1 MHLAP
6 SLLPSAAPGAV
17 TRISESNHHRGQVP
31 LRIFFRIPHGLISDS
46 VRRDSLTNSI
56 MNGIAWLKKCLAHPG
71 AAATLAKVTGVIV
84 TVRVPFRRAGGAEHP
99 PIQPA
104 QRENYRVLGAYW
116 PFSLKPWYAEPVTLS
131 LGDSGNGTFTMTP
144 AVASSDSAS
153 DNLVTLFT
161 PPRSLQYRKLS

>member
-56 MNGIAWLKKCLAHPG
+56 MNGIAWLKKCLAHPSLLPLRFPFTIP
-71 AAATLAKVTGVIV
+71 TLTESG
-84 TVRVPFRRAGGAEHP
+84 
-99 PIQPA
+99 Q
-104 QRENYRVLGAYW
+104 Q
-116 PFSLKPWYAEPVTLS
+116 SSEPGEDTIYMDNV
-131 LGDSGNGTFTMTP
+131 
-144 AVASSDSAS
+144 SAS
-153 DNLVTLFT
+153 ALYFRANAIGHCETKVK
-161 PPRSLQYRKLS
+161 SRKEPERAEMHKAAVQSRRG